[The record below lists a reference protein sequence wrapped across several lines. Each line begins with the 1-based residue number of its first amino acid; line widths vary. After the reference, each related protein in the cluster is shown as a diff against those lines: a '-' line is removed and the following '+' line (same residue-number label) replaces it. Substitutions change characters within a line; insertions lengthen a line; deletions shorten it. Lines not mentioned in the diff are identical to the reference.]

1 MEEKIVQRDEAERSG
16 EINRLLKLPK
26 HIKQM
31 GLSGNSP
38 EIYIED
44 YAEGYLRRL
53 AGSDYTECRVAVLVG
68 EFMKSEGKRYVFIRG
83 AIEAEDVIV
92 DNTVCFTSQVWASV
106 YEKIKR
112 YFPQYEAVGW
122 FLGGPD
128 FLTEVTDEIRRI
140 HTDWFGGR
148 DRVLYRVDPVEKE
161 AEFYLYDKGELK
173 QWPGYCIYYE
183 KNEEMQD
190 YLVAGAPPSVDAGY
204 TEPVLTELSKKVG
217 RKPDTEEEAEA
228 GESPKLQEELNREKE
243 PVEFRSEKKTG
254 KSGNSRGTGI
264 VAAMAILAL
273 GAFALREREL
283 NQEGNTGDPTMN
295 PTPVATASVYVG
307 EEGDVLPANAG
318 VNLTQPVAT
327 QAGEAGDF
335 FEGEFVPITE
345 EPYVPGT
352 GGTNE
357 PVNSTGSEGAP
368 VTSALPEFTP
378 APTEAPKEEAP
389 VIDPDT
395 MSLYIVQSGDTLAGI
410 CHEYY
415 GNLARMEEVKGLN
428 QIPDE
433 NWIYAGQELYLP

>member
-1 MEEKIVQRDEAERSG
+1 MEETIVQRDETERSG
-16 EINRLLKLPK
+16 EVNRLLKLPK

-83 AIEAEDVIV
+83 AIEAEDVLV
-92 DNTVCFTSQVWASV
+92 DNSVCFTSQVWASV

-122 FLGGPD
+122 FLGGPE
-128 FLTEVTDEIRRI
+128 FLTEVTDEVRQI

-173 QWPGYCIYYE
+173 QWPGYCVYYE

-204 TEPVLTELSKKVG
+204 TEPVLAELSKKVG
-217 RKPDTEEEAEA
+217 RKEDVTEEEET
-228 GESPKLQEELNREKE
+228 GESPKSQKESKKEFEPGETRREK
-243 PVEFRSEKKTG
+243 KAG
-254 KSGNSRGTGI
+254 KQGNGHGTGI
-264 VAAMAILAL
+264 VAAMALLAL
-273 GAFALREREL
+273 GAFALREQEL
-283 NQEGNTGDPTMN
+283 KQPGNAGDPTMN
-295 PTPVATASVYVG
+295 PTPVATASVQNG
-307 EEGDVLPANAG
+307 NEEDVLQVNAG
-318 VNLTQPVAT
+318 VNPT
-327 QAGEAGDF
+327 QAVIAPTGSGKDF

-345 EPYVPGT
+345 EPIAPEREREDT
-352 GGTNE
+352 
-357 PVNSTGSEGAP
+357 P

-378 APTEAPKEEAP
+378 APTETPEAEAP
-389 VIDPDT
+389 VIDLDT

-410 CHEYY
+410 CQEFY